1 MSTEKRIEDILPRD
15 NSTRDNSTRE
25 NATRDNASRVEPP
38 SRAVEKRADGLS
50 GVASGIGGAA
60 HSSGAGGLPNGGG
73 LRAHASDATAD
84 ASRARELESQ
94 RAADASQP
102 RIDADAK
109 RRPRDTTR
117 VAELDI
123 LDIDQAAEL
132 LGVSIK
138 TFNKVLH
145 AQNMP
150 ARKIGREWKFSRQ
163 ALIDWVGSG
172 RSQDFYREAP
182 DAEDRDADDDERQVE
197 IKPPSAPLA
206 DKPKSRRTAGWQI
219 EMD

>member
-1 MSTEKRIEDILPRD
+1 MTNEKRIEDILPRD
-15 NSTRDNSTRE
+15 NGTRPEPSTPRGID
-25 NATRDNASRVEPP
+25 AP
-38 SRAVEKRADGLS
+38 G
-50 GVASGIGGAA
+50 GV
-60 HSSGAGGLPNGGG
+60 
-73 LRAHASDATAD
+73 
-84 ASRARELESQ
+84 RARESEPVRAQEGPPELARARGDDDAASALAAREARPPREARPEPQ
-94 RAADASQP
+94 R
-102 RIDADAK
+102 
-109 RRPRDTTR
+109 
-117 VAELDI
+117 DI

-182 DAEDRDADDDERQVE
+182 DTEDEEHPVE
-197 IKPPSAPLA
+197 IQPASAPA
-206 DKPKSRRTAGWQI
+206 SEKSKTRRTAGWQI